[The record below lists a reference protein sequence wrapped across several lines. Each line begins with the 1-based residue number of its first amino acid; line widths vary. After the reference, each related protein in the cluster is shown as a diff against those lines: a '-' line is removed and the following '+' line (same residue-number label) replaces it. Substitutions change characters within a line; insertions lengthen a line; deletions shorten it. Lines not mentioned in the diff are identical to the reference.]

1 MCLIPMHKNNTEV
14 HQIDLIL
21 LIRIIRIKLRKLD
34 LFTVRTDY
42 SNVGSRSFQF
52 QNPMNEIGDFSFTDF
67 CT

>member
-1 MCLIPMHKNNTEV
+1 MHLNNTGV
-14 HQIDLIL
+14 QQNDFIL
-21 LIRIIRIKLRKLD
+21 FLRIIHIKLRKLA

-42 SNVGSRSFQF
+42 SKIGSRSFQY